1 LYTDNLNYMK
11 ARVPRRG
18 PCFSFILFD
27 KMKIA
32 IQGET
37 GSFHE
42 VAARQYFNYDEIEI
56 IPCSTFDLE
65 LNILQKGEVDFAVM
79 AIENARSG
87 SILYNYTLLRE
98 SGMKILGEHNLRIK
112 QNLMALPDQKIND
125 IKEIRSHPIALAQC
139 MTFLNQFPDITLIES
154 DDTAGSAKQIS
165 EKHIHGVAAIAASH
179 AAEIYGLEILAA
191 GIETYKQNYTRFLV
205 VGNEEKGNTRGNK
218 VSICFSTGHKP
229 GSLAKILVKL
239 AEMDINLTKI
249 QSVPRLNGEWEYMFY
264 LDLELNKNTKSD
276 IIKRILDKY
285 TSNLE
290 ILGVYFKGD
299 MLYDS

>member
-1 LYTDNLNYMK
+1 
-11 ARVPRRG
+11 
-18 PCFSFILFD
+18 
-27 KMKIA
+27 MKIA

-42 VAARQYFNYDEIEI
+42 VAARQYFKYDSIEI
-56 IPCSTFDLE
+56 VPCSTFDLT
-65 LNILQKGEVDFAVM
+65 LNTLKRGDADFAII

-87 SILYNYTLLRE
+87 SILYNYTLIRE
-98 SGMKILGEHNLRIK
+98 SGMKILGEHNLRVV
-112 QNLMALPDQKIND
+112 QNLMALPGQTIAD
-125 IKEIRSHPIALAQC
+125 IREIRSHPIALAQC
-139 MTFLNQFPDITLIES
+139 MTFLNQFPEIIHVES

-165 EKHIHGVAAIAASH
+165 RTGAMGVAAIAPAA

-191 GIETYKQNYTRFLV
+191 GIETYKQNYTRFCI
-205 VGNEEKGNTRGNK
+205 VGPEEEGNRKGNK

-229 GSLAKILVKL
+229 GSLAKVLVKL
-239 AEMDINLTKI
+239 AELDINLSKI

-264 LDLELNKNTKSD
+264 LDLELSRNTNSD
-276 IIKRILDKY
+276 VIKRVLKNH

-299 MLYDS
+299 MLYES

>member
-1 LYTDNLNYMK
+1 
-11 ARVPRRG
+11 
-18 PCFSFILFD
+18 
-27 KMKIA
+27 MKIA
-32 IQGET
+32 VQGET
-37 GSFHE
+37 GCFHE
-42 VAARQYFNYDEIEI
+42 VAARQYFSYDEIEI
-56 IPCSTFDLE
+56 VPCSTFDLE
-65 LNILQKGEVDFAVM
+65 LSTLKQGDADFAVM

-87 SILYNYTLLRE
+87 SILYNYTLIRE

-112 QNLMALPDQKIND
+112 QNLMALPDQKITD
-125 IKEIRSHPIALAQC
+125 IREIRSHPIALAQC
-139 MTFLNQFPDITLIES
+139 MTFLNQFPGMTLVES
-154 DDTAGSAKQIS
+154 DDTAGSARQIS
-165 EKHIHGVAAIAASH
+165 ETHVKGVAAIASAH
-179 AAEIYGLEILAA
+179 AAEIYGLEILAP

-229 GSLAKILVKL
+229 GSLAKVLVKI
-239 AEMDINLTKI
+239 AELEINLSKI

-276 IIKRILDKY
+276 IIKRVLEKY